1 MRRPSLLAFIISVTS
16 RVFLRKYKALG
27 RRKVCKGFSTH
38 FKCQI
43 PDKPLCDSS
52 QTTPLT
58 EKRASCSIINE
69 DLLASY
75 FIYRLES
82 EFLGCSLLG
91 GPRSISQLTICLLF
105 LLLSDCLTSM
115 VLSHRLSSIPG
126 IGISGT
132 PVLNQKTHR
141 YPVSKL
147 E

>member
-1 MRRPSLLAFIISVTS
+1 MRRPSLLALIISATA
-16 RVFLRKYKALG
+16 RVFLRKYEALG
-27 RRKVCKGFSTH
+27 RRKACKGSSAH

-43 PDKPLCDSS
+43 PDKSLCDSS
-52 QTTPLT
+52 QITPLT
-58 EKRASCSIINE
+58 EERASCSFINE
-69 DLLASY
+69 DLLPSW
-75 FIYRLES
+75 FIYQLES
-82 EFLGCSLLG
+82 EFLRCFLFG
-91 GPRSISQLTICLLF
+91 GSRSICQLTICLLF

-126 IGISGT
+126 IGTSGT